1 MCQNLEAQLGTSP
14 LFPTSDFLGFC
25 GSHMTLED
33 PAAIQSSLMGFLGVR
48 RVGCGDHRNVS
59 VVHLSKHHR
68 LLSR

>member
-48 RVGCGDHRNVS
+48 RVGCGESQECVGGTPQQAS
-59 VVHLSKHHR
+59 SAAL
-68 LLSR
+68 